1 MPKFRQDNILKA
13 LDQLLP
19 GGKANHGNV
28 MSLGATSSGGSGFM
42 NVFSRSCLLGKGE
55 TDKYFGDS
63 MVSSGRDVLNEVL
76 LPVERLQRYTFL
88 EEMAAYPTI
97 GQALY
102 IHISYAFS
110 INKRTNL
117 SFEFQP
123 VADENDEENKAAHEL
138 CRELTNDIGLKV
150 NAELPSWGL
159 IMAIFGVCYIRPHIA
174 QKVGITS
181 MECNY
186 YTLPYFIKEYYV
198 GGDLAGFTGDYLK
211 DETGALMF
219 AKPWDMVSMKIPL
232 WHPSRQNMP
241 IYTGAE
247 QFSLLSDPTKRMP
260 VETQNYGTSLLQNAY
275 EPYLNLRG
283 AIRALKASRYN
294 ASKIDRLIG
303 LNMDNLDP
311 AKASLYGR
319 TVSEQLQKSAMQM
332 EKRARGN
339 NTAPVVTNTVLPIL
353 ANGKGQITIDTQ
365 SMPADISGIE
375 DIMFHIKQLASALN
389 LDYTMLG
396 FADQMTGGLGEG
408 GFLRTSIQAGMV
420 AGWLRGGA
428 AECIYRLC
436 DIHLAAKCGK
446 VYPSGER
453 PYKIEFNSMATSIE
467 MEESAAMDSHANY
480 ASVFVT
486 IADAICNNP
495 ALAKSNTFKQIVL
508 GDVLKIPATK
518 LETLLTELKASQDED
533 HENDFGGGNKKGMF
547 ESVTHRP
554 DAAMCDF
561 IRSMD
566 RHELQDII
574 IKAFEE

>member
-1 MPKFRQDNILKA
+1 
-13 LDQLLP
+13 
-19 GGKANHGNV
+19 
-28 MSLGATSSGGSGFM
+28 
-42 NVFSRSCLLGKGE
+42 
-55 TDKYFGDS
+55 
-63 MVSSGRDVLNEVL
+63 
-76 LPVERLQRYTFL
+76 
-88 EEMAAYPTI
+88 
-97 GQALY
+97 
-102 IHISYAFS
+102 
-110 INKRTNL
+110 
-117 SFEFQP
+117 
-123 VADENDEENKAAHEL
+123 
-138 CRELTNDIGLKV
+138 
-150 NAELPSWGL
+150 
-159 IMAIFGVCYIRPHIA
+159 
-174 QKVGITS
+174 
-181 MECNY
+181 
-186 YTLPYFIKEYYV
+186 
-198 GGDLAGFTGDYLK
+198 
-211 DETGALMF
+211 
-219 AKPWDMVSMKIPL
+219 
-232 WHPSRQNMP
+232 
-241 IYTGAE
+241 
-247 QFSLLSDPTKRMP
+247 MP

-311 AKASLYGR
+311 AKAALYGR

-420 AGWLRGGA
+420 AGWLRGA
-428 AECIYRLC
+428 AECILPSLRYSPRGQ
-436 DIHLAAKCGK
+436 IREGI
-446 VYPSGER
+446 PSGER

-495 ALAKSNTFKQIVL
+495 ARQNPTPSNRSCWATF
-508 GDVLKIPATK
+508 
-518 LETLLTELKASQDED
+518 
-533 HENDFGGGNKKGMF
+533 
-547 ESVTHRP
+547 
-554 DAAMCDF
+554 
-561 IRSMD
+561 
-566 RHELQDII
+566 
-574 IKAFEE
+574 

>member
-28 MSLGATSSGGSGFM
+28 MSLGATSSGSSGYM
-42 NVFSRSCLLGKGE
+42 NVFSRSALLGNEE
-55 TDKYFGDS
+55 TEIYLGNS
-63 MVSSGRDVLNEVL
+63 MVSSGRDLLNEAS
-76 LPVERLQRYTFL
+76 LPAERLQRYPFL
-88 EEMAAYPTI
+88 EEMATYPTI
-97 GQALY
+97 SQALY
-102 IHISYAFS
+102 IHVSYAFS

-123 VADENDEENKAAHEL
+123 VVDENDEGNESAQQL
-138 CRELTNDIGLKV
+138 CQELTNDLGLKI
-150 NAELPSWGL
+150 NGELASWGL
-159 IMAIFGVCYIRPHIA
+159 IMAIFGVCYIRPHIT
-174 QKVGITS
+174 QKVGITA

-186 YTLPYFIKEYYV
+186 YTLPYFIKEYHV
-198 GGDLAGFTGDYLK
+198 GGQLAGFTGDYLK
-211 DETGALMF
+211 DETGSLTF

-232 WHPSRQNMP
+232 WHPSRQDMP
-241 IYTGAE
+241 IYTGSE
-247 QFSLLSDPTKRMP
+247 QFSLLSDPEKRMP

-311 AKASLYGR
+311 ARAALYGR
-319 TVSEQLQKSAMQM
+319 TVSEQLLKSSIQM
-332 EKRARGN
+332 EKRAKGN

-353 ANGKGQITIDTQ
+353 ANGKGQMTIDTQ

-396 FADQMTGGLGEG
+396 FADQMAGGLGEG

-436 DIHLAAKCGK
+436 DIHLATKYGK
-446 VYPSGER
+446 VYPAGER

-467 MEESAAMDSHANY
+467 MEESAAMDSRANY

-495 ALAKSNTFKQIVL
+495 TLAKSNTFKQIVL
-508 GDVLKIPATK
+508 GDVLKIPASK
-518 LETLLTELKASQDED
+518 LETLLTEVKASQDDEQD
-533 HENDFGGGNKKGMF
+533 GADNHKGMF

-554 DAAMCDF
+554 DTDMCEF
-561 IRSMD
+561 IKSMD
-566 RHELQDII
+566 KRELQNII
-574 IKAFEE
+574 IKAFED

>member
-13 LDQLLP
+13 LGQLLP
-19 GGKANHGNV
+19 GVKSNHGNV
-28 MSLGATSSGGSGFM
+28 MSLGATSSGGGFM
-42 NVFSRSCLLGKGE
+42 SVFSRSCLLGKDE
-55 TDKYFGDS
+55 TENSADGS
-63 MVSSGRDVLNEVL
+63 MVSSGRDLLNDAT
-76 LPVERLQRYTFL
+76 LPFERLQKYPFL

-97 GQALY
+97 CQALY
-102 IHISYAFS
+102 IHVSYAFS

-123 VADENDEENKAAHEL
+123 VTDADDAGNKVAQEI
-138 CRELTNDIGLKV
+138 CQELTSDIGLKV

-159 IMAIFGVCYIRPHIA
+159 IMAIFGVCYIRPHIE

-211 DETGALMF
+211 DETGALTF

-241 IYTGAE
+241 IYTGSE
-247 QFSLLSDPTKRMP
+247 QFSLLSEPSKRMP

-311 AKASLYGR
+311 ARAALYGR
-319 TVSEQLQKSAMQM
+319 TVSEQLKKSSIQM

-353 ANGKGQITIDTQ
+353 ANGKGQMTIDTQ

-396 FADQMTGGLGEG
+396 FADQMAGGLGEG

-428 AECIYRLC
+428 AETIYRLC
-436 DIHLAAKCGK
+436 DIHLASKYGK
-446 VYPSGER
+446 VYPSGDR
-453 PYKIEFNSMATSIE
+453 PYKIVFNSMATSIE
-467 MEESAAMDSHANY
+467 LEESAAMDSHANY

-486 IADAICNNP
+486 IADAICQNP
-495 ALAKSNTFKQIVL
+495 SLAKSNTFKQIVL
-508 GDVLKIPATK
+508 GDVLKIPSTK
-518 LETLLTELKASQDED
+518 LEALLTELKTSQDE
-533 HENDFGGGNKKGMF
+533 EEGNFGNGGKKGMF

-554 DAAMCDF
+554 DAEMCEF

-566 RHELQDII
+566 QRDLQNII
-574 IKAFEE
+574 IEAFKE